1 MIRKKLITGHYIIDL
16 TGPQGNA
23 YVLLGYARGFGRQLK
38 FDTKTIEEEMTS
50 GDYEN
55 LVNVFDK
62 HFGHFVILER

>member
-23 YVLLGYARGFGRQLK
+23 WVLLGYARDFGRQLK
-38 FDTKTIEEEMTS
+38 FDTGTIHKEMTS

-62 HFGHFVILER
+62 YFGNFVILER

>member
-1 MIRKKLITGHYIIDL
+1 MIRKKLITGRYIIDL

-23 YVLLGYARGFGRQLK
+23 YVLLGYAQDFGRQLK
-38 FDTKTIEEEMTS
+38 LDYKNIQEEMTS

-62 HFGHFVILER
+62 YFGNFVILER